1 MVDSVPLTRTASTV
15 PVSTHQVESSVL
27 PVAIDK
33 AWAFFKSLKLETLVP
48 GIVKATNFT
57 QGGPNQLDAIV
68 NIEYTDGAKWM
79 LRIVELSELQHTLG
93 YQVLTTEPAH
103 SVSSI
108 QGLVN
113 LRSVTDDNT
122 TFITW
127 TTDFSNDA
135 DATVIYDQKFKK
147 TEFFAELKKN
157 LSGGK

>member
-1 MVDSVPLTRTASTV
+1 MVEQVPLVRATSSV

-27 PVAIDK
+27 PVSID
-33 AWAFFKSLKLETLVP
+33 
-48 GIVKATNFT
+48 KATNFT

-68 NIEYTDGAKWM
+68 TIEYTDGAKWE
-79 LRIVELSELQHTLG
+79 LRITELSEIKHSLG
-93 YQVLTTEPAH
+93 YQVLSTEPTH
-103 SVSSI
+103 SATSI
-108 QGLVN
+108 QGQVH
-113 LRSVTDDNT
+113 LRAVTDDNT